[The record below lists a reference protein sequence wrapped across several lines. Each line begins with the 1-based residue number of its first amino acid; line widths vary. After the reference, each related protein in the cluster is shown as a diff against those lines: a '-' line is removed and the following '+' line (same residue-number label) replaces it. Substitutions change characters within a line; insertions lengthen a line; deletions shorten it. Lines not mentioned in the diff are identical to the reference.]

1 MRVHRGKA
9 VLAGIAALA
18 LALTACSSS
27 GGGNSSGVDP
37 KSGTKGTGAFADCAT
52 NPTTCNSGDTQPGG
66 SVTYTL
72 EKTFAGWNINYT
84 NSNVFEIA
92 EALDGVVPG
101 AFLNGS
107 DLQPFLNSDLMVSAE
122 QTVTDPQT
130 LVYKIKPT
138 AVWSDGKPIDAS
150 DFDYQ
155 YKTSN
160 GTDCPDCGPSSTA
173 GYDQI
178 ASITPSDNDKT
189 ITVVMKKPFA
199 DWQSMFGTL
208 YPAHIAAEHG
218 DLTTP
223 TGLNDSFQW
232 FDKNVP
238 TWSGGPLIIDSY
250 RKDTEVV
257 EKPNPKWFGATKS
270 SLDTVKFHIITD
282 QTAEPT
288 ALQNKDV
295 DVLYPQP
302 NADLVSQVD
311 GIQGVQSY
319 VGKGLVW
326 EHFNLNEKNEFL
338 SDKPLRQAIFT
349 AINRKDIIA
358 RTYAEFVPNMAPIG
372 NHMYVPGQPGYQD
385 NVTDTGQGS
394 GDLDAA
400 KKLLT
405 DAGYTGVGDN
415 LMTKDGKHVAFRCTY
430 SEGNTYRQ
438 TECTIV
444 QNTLKSLGIDVT
456 LKTSADLSELGT
468 GDFDMIVF
476 AWVGTPFVV
485 AGALQLYTPN
495 GGAHTAYTYNDNPA
509 ATKLIVD
516 ATSGTDPATVQKQLN
531 DADKLLE
538 DDAFELPLYQKPT
551 FLAAYNNIV
560 NIRDNATSSGPPVN
574 VQDWGVKAS

>member
-1 MRVHRGKA
+1 M
-9 VLAGIAALA
+9 
-18 LALTACSSS
+18 
-27 GGGNSSGVDP
+27 
-37 KSGTKGTGAFADCAT
+37 
-52 NPTTCNSGDTQPGG
+52 
-66 SVTYTL
+66 
-72 EKTFAGWNINYT
+72 
-84 NSNVFEIA
+84 
-92 EALDGVVPG
+92 
-101 AFLNGS
+101 
-107 DLQPFLNSDLMVSAE
+107 MVSAE

-130 LVYKIKPT
+130 LVYKIKPE
-138 AVWSDGKPIDAS
+138 AVWSDGQPIDFS
-150 DFDYQ
+150 DFEYQ

-160 GTDCPDCGPSSTA
+160 GTDCPDCAPSSTA

-178 ASITPSDNDKT
+178 DSITPSDNNKT

-208 YPAHIAAEHG
+208 YPAHIAADHG

-223 TGLNDSFQW
+223 DGLNESFQW

-257 EKPNPKWFGATKS
+257 EKPNPKWYGAVQS

-302 NADLVSQVD
+302 NKDLVDQVN
-311 GIQGVQSY
+311 GITGVQSY

-338 SDKPLRQAIFT
+338 KDKALRQAIFT
-349 AINRKDIIA
+349 AINREDIIG
-358 RTYAEFVPNMAPIG
+358 RTYEEFVPNMAPIG
-372 NHMYVPGQPGYQD
+372 NHIYVPGQPGYQD
-385 NVTDTGQGS
+385 NVEATGQGA
-394 GDLDAA
+394 GDMDGA
-400 KKLLT
+400 KKILT

-430 SEGNTYRQ
+430 SEGNSYRQ

-444 QNTLKSLGIDVT
+444 QNTLKALGIDIT
-456 LKTSADLSELGT
+456 LKTTADLSELGT

-495 GGAHTAYTYNDNPA
+495 GGAHTAYTYNDNPQ
-509 ATKLIVD
+509 ATQLIQD
-516 ATSGTDPATVQKQLN
+516 ASSGTDPATVQDQLN
-531 DADKLLE
+531 QADKLLM

-551 FLAAYNNIV
+551 FLAAYDDIV

-574 VQDWGVKAS
+574 VQEWGIKAS